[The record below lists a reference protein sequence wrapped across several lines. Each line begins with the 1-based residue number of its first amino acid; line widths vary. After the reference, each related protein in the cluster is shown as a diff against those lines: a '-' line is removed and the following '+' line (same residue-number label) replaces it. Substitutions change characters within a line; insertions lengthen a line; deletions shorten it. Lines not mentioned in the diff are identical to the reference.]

1 MLGVSW
7 WRSPLKVST
16 LNVTA
21 LGKRLDTVLA
31 FLQAECTQTMLLQET
46 RISPKCIESIRNRAS
61 KAGWV
66 LHIGFQPPL
75 SKVMG
80 PKGFFRQPTGGLATL
95 VHKQIP
101 SAAIQFPQNL
111 QYLHQYC
118 LPIWLSVSNGRTG
131 LVLVNCYLPTGSA
144 ARATREE
151 ILRDIFQFASLYD
164 HCPVI
169 IGGDLQMDT
178 SESSAIA
185 LCSPN
190 HSLFLFFLNLKKNA
204 KMQKKMEKPKSKS
217 MCFPCVFLFFL
228 CFFSSLKTLE

>member
-1 MLGVSW
+1 MNFLRGLSACCFRCILHAWGFLV
-7 WRSPLKVST
+7 KVPPKGIYFECHGFRKAFGYCS
-16 LNVTA
+16 
-21 LGKRLDTVLA
+21 A

-131 LVLVNCYLPTGSA
+131 LVLVNCYLPTWFC
-144 ARATREE
+144 RAGNT
-151 ILRDIFQFASLYD
+151 
-164 HCPVI
+164 
-169 IGGDLQMDT
+169 GGDF
-178 SESSAIA
+178 A
-185 LCSPN
+185 
-190 HSLFLFFLNLKKNA
+190 
-204 KMQKKMEKPKSKS
+204 
-217 MCFPCVFLFFL
+217 
-228 CFFSSLKTLE
+228 

>member
-190 HSLFLFFLNLKKNA
+190 HSLFLFF
-204 KMQKKMEKPKSKS
+204 
-217 MCFPCVFLFFL
+217 
-228 CFFSSLKTLE
+228 